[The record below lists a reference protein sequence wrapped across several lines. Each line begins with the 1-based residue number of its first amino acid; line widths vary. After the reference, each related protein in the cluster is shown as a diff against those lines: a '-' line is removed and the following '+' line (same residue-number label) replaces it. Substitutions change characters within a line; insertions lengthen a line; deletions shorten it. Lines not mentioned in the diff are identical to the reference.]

1 MACGK
6 LLSRCNTGRFPTPRV
21 TIDHYENFPVA
32 SVLLPAHLRAP
43 VELIYRFARAAD
55 DFADEGDLSNE
66 ERLALMRLRG
76 DFGEPQERSADI

>member
-1 MACGK
+1 M
-6 LLSRCNTGRFPTPRV
+6 

-32 SVLLPAHLRAP
+32 SVLLPAHLRTP

-66 ERLALMRLRG
+66 ERLALLAGFSTELRRIETG
-76 DFGEPQERSADI
+76 GTPQTALFKELAPVIAERRQ